1 MTSFP
6 DALTM
11 LDDARATTRDE
22 TKVQVAAAP
31 IEEGARYERGAL
43 LGEGG
48 MGEVRRCR
56 DQRIGRDVAVKTVR
70 AEAAS
75 AAFVRERFLREAR
88 VQGQLEHPCIV
99 PVYDLGVG
107 DDGAAYFTMK
117 RVRGVTLEQVVG
129 ALRARDPSAQA
140 RWSTRKLLAA
150 FATVCGAVE
159 YAHARGV
166 IHRDLKPGN
175 VMLGDF
181 GEVYV
186 LDWGIA
192 RVLDGSPD
200 LIGEQIDAP
209 MPEKGRTAEG
219 AVIGTL
225 GYMPIEQLEGVADLD
240 ARADVYALGAMLFEL
255 LSREP
260 LHDGDSS
267 DTLVRSTLSGVEG
280 RPSLRAPALDV
291 PPELDAICA
300 KATAHARDD
309 RFASARELLDEVEHF
324 LDGDRDLERR
334 RELASN
340 LAAAAAESASRAL
353 AGDESERVAAMRGVG
368 RALALDAENPDAL
381 RTFVKLLVEPPRTVP
396 SEVAARMAADQTTQ
410 HLGSFRGGAI
420 GYAIWL
426 GLMPLALWI
435 GIRDVA
441 SFSLMATLVAVC
453 GLLCVNVVRTGR
465 YIAASQR
472 VLLALSVAAV
482 AVMGRM
488 LGPFVLVPALTVMVT
503 FVFAHT
509 PDRTWRWRSMALGS
523 LGMLAPAFLEVS
535 GFVAPSYVF
544 RNGIIELHAR
554 MLDLPALPTFA
565 SLVVVH
571 LGLLM
576 AVAVVY
582 GRMRDAFDTVSQR
595 LHLQTWQLRQIV
607 PGDPFAKGAPVT
619 TERRAMLG

>member
-1 MTSFP
+1 MTSLHEAP
-6 DALTM
+6 TL
-11 LDDARATTRDE
+11 LDDVCVTKSDE
-22 TKVQVAAAP
+22 AKVQLATSS
-31 IEEGARYERGAL
+31 IEEGPRYERGAL

-48 MGEVRRCR
+48 MGEVWRCR

-70 AEAAS
+70 AEATN

-117 RVRGVTLEQVVG
+117 RVRGVTLEEVVG
-129 ALRARDPSAQA
+129 ALRAHDPATRA
-140 RWSTRKLLAA
+140 RWSLRKLLAA

-159 YAHARGV
+159 YAHSRGV

-192 RVLDGSPD
+192 RVLDGSSEHV
-200 LIGEQIDAP
+200 GEHIDAP

-219 AVIGTL
+219 AAIGTL
-225 GYMPIEQLEGVADLD
+225 GYMPREQLEGAADLD
-240 ARADVYALGAMLFEL
+240 ARADIYALGAILFEL

-260 LHDGDSS
+260 LHVGDST
-267 DTLVRSTLSGVEG
+267 DALLRSTLAGVDG
-280 RPSLRAPALDV
+280 RPALRSPALDV

-300 KATAHARDD
+300 KATARDRDD
-309 RFASARELLDEVEHF
+309 RFASARELRGAMEHF

-334 RELASN
+334 RD
-340 LAAAAAESASRAL
+340 LAADLAATAAKAASRAL
-353 AGDESERVAAMRGVG
+353 SGDDSVRASAMRDVG
-368 RALALDAENPDAL
+368 RALALDAENSEAL
-381 RTFVKLLVEPPRTVP
+381 RTFVRLLVEPPRTVP
-396 SEVAARMAADQTTQ
+396 PEVVARMAADQVTQ
-410 HLGSFRGGAI
+410 HMGSFHGGAI

-426 GLMPLALWI
+426 ALMPLALWI
-435 GIRDVA
+435 GVRDVA
-441 SFSLMATLVAVC
+441 TFASLAILVAMC
-453 GLLCVNVVRTGR
+453 AALCSYVAHTGR
-465 YIAASQR
+465 HIAGSQR
-472 VLLALSVAAV
+472 ALLALSVAAV

-488 LGPFVLVPALTVMVT
+488 MGPFVLVPALTVMVT

-509 PDRTWRWRSMALGS
+509 PDRSWRWRSMALGS
-523 LGMLAPAFLEVS
+523 LGFLAPTLAEVS
-535 GFVAPSYVF
+535 GLVAPSYVF
-544 RNGIIELHAR
+544 RDGLVELHGR
-554 MLDLPALPTFA
+554 MFDLPPTPTFV

-571 LGLLM
+571 LGLLL
-576 AVAVVY
+576 AVALVY
-582 GRMRDAFDTVSQR
+582 GRMRDAFDAVSQR

-607 PGDPFAKGAPVT
+607 PGDPAARGD
-619 TERRAMLG
+619 G